1 MTCSSK
7 HFLEETGKHWAV
19 PIYQSDPTQLH
30 FLVNSS
36 EDLQLFCAKLS
47 EMEYYLVTVVAND
60 ERELEDHCFKIY
72 YLFSHPTENLF
83 VTLELSLKQGQHTY
97 PSIANMFPAAQL
109 LEDEIADLFGL
120 FPDSGSDNL
129 RHIVRLHGGYPEGFY
144 PLRRDSPDRAFPKP
158 NQPIN
163 VPAVLTFPS
172 ILVDPENLPQKGV
185 YIPVGPIHAGVIE
198 PGNFLFYLE
207 SETIEGLQIRLGYT
221 HKGIERLFQRKY
233 RLINGWQLAE
243 KVSGE
248 MSFAHNLAYC
258 KAVESLM
265 QAHPT
270 DEANLLRAVF
280 LELER
285 LYNHIGDCSAL
296 IHDLALEVIAADL
309 SVLRERLM
317 GLNQALTGSRFL
329 RGVNKPGGIT
339 LPEPLRKQ
347 WILEVVRRVVD
358 SFLNAARNILLRS
371 DFRERT
377 INVGVLPK
385 KAVLRLG
392 ITGLAARAS
401 GVMRDFRLQ
410 HPFSPYDEDEIQSLL
425 RSAFEQIDLPLYPT
439 DVMKGD
445 VFARFVQ
452 RVVEVELARKLVE
465 KFLGWWKDTS
475 ITEFCLPL
483 SSPVSN
489 YEMGFG
495 YAEGWRGDV
504 VYWIMK
510 DKFDGIFRCKV
521 RDPSALNWA
530 GLREA
535 VVFTLEPEDKS
546 NYTALVDFPVI
557 NKSFNLS
564 YSGVDL

>member
-7 HFLEETGKHWAV
+7 HFLEEIAKYWAV

-30 FLVNSS
+30 FLVSS
-36 EDLQLFCAKLS
+36 SQDLQLFCAKLS
-47 EMEYYLVTVVAND
+47 ELTYYLVTIAAND
-60 ERELEDHCFKIY
+60 ERELEYHCFKIY
-72 YLFSHPTENLF
+72 YIFSHPTENLF

-97 PSIANMFPAAQL
+97 PSIADIFPAAQL
-109 LEDEIADLFGL
+109 FEDEIADLFGL
-120 FPDSGSDNL
+120 FSESGSGNL
-129 RHIVRLHGGYPEGFY
+129 QHILRLHGGYPEGFY
-144 PLRRDSPDRAFPKP
+144 PLRRDSPDQAFQ
-158 NQPIN
+158 NQPMD

-172 ILVDPENLPQKGV
+172 ILADPDSLSQEGI
-185 YIPVGPIHAGVIE
+185 YMPVGPIHAGVIE
-198 PGNFLFYLE
+198 PGNFLFHLE
-207 SETIEGLQIRLGYT
+207 GETIEGLQIRLGYT

-233 RLINGWQLAE
+233 RLFNGWQLAE

-258 KAVESLM
+258 KAVESLL
-265 QAHPT
+265 QAHPA

-296 IHDLALEVIAADL
+296 IHDLALEVIVADL
-309 SVLRERLM
+309 SVLREQLM
-317 GLNQALTGSRFL
+317 ALNQELTGSRFL
-329 RGVNKPGGIT
+329 RGINKPGGIT
-339 LPEPLRKQ
+339 LPKPLQKQ

-358 SFLNAARNILLRS
+358 SFLDAARNILLRP

-377 INVGVLPK
+377 INVGVLSK
-385 KAVLRLG
+385 KAALRLG

-410 HPFSPYDEDEIQSLL
+410 HPFAPYDEDEIQSLL
-425 RSAFEQIDLPLYPT
+425 RSAFEQIDLSLYST
-439 DVMKGD
+439 DVMGD

-465 KFLGWWKDTS
+465 KFLGWWRDTS
-475 ITEFCLPL
+475 ITEFCVPFNL
-483 SSPVSN
+483 SGSN
-489 YEMGFG
+489 YEIGFG

-530 GLREA
+530 GLQQA
-535 VVFTLEPEDKS
+535 VALTLEPRDKS
-546 NYTALVDFPVI
+546 NQTALVDFPVI

-564 YSGVDL
+564 YTGVDL